1 MKGMILA
8 AGFGTRLRPLTDTQ
22 PKALVSYRGKPLVV
36 HQIERLMNA
45 GITEIVINAH
55 HFSEQVVDFFVRN
68 KFDAD
73 ISVIVENEILGTG
86 GGIFNASDHL
96 RGSDFAVVNVDVETD
111 MSLSDMVLN
120 HNSRK
125 PLATLAVQRR
135 RSGRYLEFSREMKL
149 MRREADDS
157 AKDRLFAFNG
167 IHVISGEFFSLGFE
181 SGFSDILDLY
191 FRAIESGKTVSGFDA
206 GECSFRDLGKTEN
219 LLT

>member
-36 HQIERLMNA
+36 HQIERLIHA

-55 HFSEQVVDFFVRN
+55 HFSEQVVAFFECNR
-68 KFDAD
+68 FDAD

-86 GGIFNASDHL
+86 GGILNASDHL

-111 MSLSDMVLN
+111 MNLSEMVLQ

-125 PLATLAVQRR
+125 PFATLAVQKR
-135 RSGRYLEFSREMKL
+135 RSGRNHEFSPEMKL
-149 MRREADDS
+149 LRREADDS
-157 AKDRLFAFNG
+157 AKDGLFAFNG
-167 IHVISGEFFSLGFE
+167 IHVISAEFFSHGFE

-191 FRAIESGKTVSGFDA
+191 FRAIGSGRTVSGFDA

>member
-8 AGFGTRLRPLTDTQ
+8 AGFGTRLRPLTDTK
-22 PKALVSYRGKPLVV
+22 PKALVSYKGKPLVV
-36 HQIERLMNA
+36 HQIRRLMSA

-55 HFSEQVVDFFVRN
+55 HFSEQVVEFFMQNR
-68 KFDAD
+68 FDAD

-86 GGIFNASDHL
+86 GGILNASDHL

-111 MSLSDMVLN
+111 MNLSDMIIE
-120 HNSRK
+120 HRSRK
-125 PLATLAVQRR
+125 PLATLAVQKR
-135 RSGRYLEFSREMKL
+135 RSGRYLEFSPEMKL
-149 MRREADDS
+149 MRRAADDS

-167 IHVISGEFFSLGFE
+167 IHVVSDEFLSLGFG

-191 FRAIESGKTVSGFDA
+191 FRAIESGKTITGYDA

-219 LLT
+219 LLS